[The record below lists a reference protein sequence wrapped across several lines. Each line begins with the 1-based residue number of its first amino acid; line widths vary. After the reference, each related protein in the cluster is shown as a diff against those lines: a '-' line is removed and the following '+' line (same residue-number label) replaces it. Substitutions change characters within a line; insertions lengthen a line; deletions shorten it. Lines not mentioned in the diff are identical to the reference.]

1 MAVAFRE
8 LGGSPVEQ
16 YGADGFSAWR
26 EFLIAWEDRD
36 QFALEVLGQ
45 AAACGGRGGIGY
57 PGKPGVRAVSLR
69 LEPFDPERPDHKP
82 LADLARDLNSYSG
95 SFAKAKVEYRT
106 VVSSRPDDPKV
117 PEGTYLTYRMRFS
130 AEYVPLVARGWQ
142 WRDNPA
148 IPVPDDL
155 QITLSVP
162 ITEHHVTWHR
172 VVNPP
177 WGAIRALQGKV
188 NASPFL
194 GAAPGTLLL
203 EGADADK
210 QFQTG
215 YDLAYPELF
224 WRVHYVFRERAI
236 KFGGQV
242 YGWNHHFREK
252 PAGWVELVR
261 DGKPLYESADFSPLF
276 QFAATQD

>member
-1 MAVAFRE
+1 MATAFKE

-36 QFALEVLGQ
+36 QFAAEVLGQ
-45 AAACGGRGGIGY
+45 AAQSGGPRGVGY
-57 PGKPGVRAVSLR
+57 PGKPAVRATSIR
-69 LEPFDPERPDHKP
+69 FEPFDPTRPDHKP
-82 LADLARDLNSYSG
+82 LADLTRDLNSYSQ

-106 VVSSRPDDPKV
+106 LAAPRPEDPKT

-130 AEYVPLVARGWQ
+130 TEYVPLVARGWQ
-142 WRDNPA
+142 WADNPA

-162 ITEHHVTWHR
+162 ITEHQVTWHR

-188 NASPFL
+188 NAAPFL

-215 YDLAYPELF
+215 FDAQQPELF
-224 WRVHYVFRERAI
+224 WRIHYVFRERAV
-236 KFGGQV
+236 KFGSQV
-242 YGWNHHFREK
+242 YGWNYHFREK
-252 PAGWVELVR
+252 PAGWAALVQNGR
-261 DGKPLYESADFSPLF
+261 PLYESADFTPLF
-276 QFAATQD
+276 QFAAVQD